1 MDQELRKNYKQLFE
15 SLYYTFKNFG
25 KNNPDE
31 LAFKMTKRNMVE
43 LYGEIDQSTL
53 ESLELEMYSLYI
65 GNIEIEKTIIM
76 RGGNSYD
83 WFQTT
88 LPNYSYFWPRYQR
101 YLSEI
106 KKWDEQSIADID
118 NSTNTILRS
127 IGNPNSQEEFD
138 VRGLVLGYVQSGKTA
153 NFTGLINK
161 AYDVGYTLV
170 VILAGM
176 HNDLRSQTQIR
187 VEEEVVGIVD
197 RNTDEKKGVA
207 LIRSDGSKQI
217 ETWTTVDHDI
227 SSNNTNGIRNLTK
240 PVLLVVKK
248 NKDVLDALIE
258 LLKQSI
264 NISKENSNVAVLII
278 DDEADQASVDTSNAT
293 KNEDPKTINRL
304 IRELL
309 ELFKRKSYVGYT
321 ATPFANLLIDSGTHH
336 ETAGK
341 DLYPK
346 DFVVGLP
353 RANGYC
359 GPEEYFNTSGYEEDN
374 KPLFIRTLSNMDTD
388 LFDGIKKKEHAD
400 RFTEIPLSMKEAI
413 LSFLLVIA
421 IRILRGQK
429 DQHNSMLIH
438 TSRLQH
444 VQTTMK
450 EIVEAG
456 YREMANELLYN
467 PYSEVISQLQMLY
480 IQDFVVIQKEANDK
494 SEVFEWKSVLKVVK
508 SIVNNIQIM
517 EINGNSSDALEYHS
531 YKEDGLN
538 VIAIG
543 GDKLSRGLTLE
554 GLSISYY
561 YRNTNMYDS
570 LMQMGRWFGFRR
582 EYMDLCRI
590 YTSKDISSKFEHLS
604 EVMVLLRAEFDYLAK
619 NHMTPDEYAIRM
631 LDNSKMHLTSLNKM
645 GTATSLPLYNGS
657 TQQTRVFD
665 NNLDFYRDNMKATT
679 KLIDTIEQPFLKES
693 AQTMYSIARNVS
705 SENVKEFLKSY
716 KTSSSARVVDSNKL
730 FEYIQKSNNAG
741 ELLEFNVA
749 VVDVTRESL
758 KAANL
763 DAFPVQLG
771 KLSVESAVIRSAKKN
786 KNTGSKID
794 LGAIVAAKQDF
805 VDIKPAESK
814 MTLPELRNLRKKNN
828 PLLLIYPLHPGVP
841 AFKELSIEFGK
852 DLVPI
857 GIAVSFPDLSDNTR
871 FDKNSRFI
879 VNETVG
885 SGENNVEYRRDI
897 SELDETD
904 GK

>member
-1 MDQELRKNYKQLFE
+1 MDQMIRTEYRELFE
-15 SLYYTFKNFG
+15 SLYHMFKNFG
-25 KNNPDE
+25 KSNADE
-31 LAFKMTKRNMVE
+31 LAFKMTKSSMME
-43 LYGEIDQSTL
+43 LHGEIDQSTL

-65 GNIEIEKTIIM
+65 GNIEIEKTLIM

-88 LPNYSYFWPRYQR
+88 LPQYSFFWPRYQR

-127 IGNPNSQEEFD
+127 IGNPNSQEDFD
-138 VRGLVLGYVQSGKTA
+138 IRGLVLGYVQSGKTA

-170 VILAGM
+170 VVLAGM

-187 VEEEVVGIVD
+187 LEEEVVGIVD

-207 LIRSDGSKQI
+207 LIRSDGSKQV
-217 ETWTTVDHDI
+217 ETWTTVEKDI
-227 SSNNTNGIRNLTK
+227 SSNNTIGVRNLTK
-240 PVLLVVKK
+240 PALLVVKK
-248 NKDVLDALIE
+248 NKDVLEALIDS
-258 LLKQSI
+258 LKQSI
-264 NISKENSNVAVLII
+264 IIAKENANVPVLII

-353 RANGYC
+353 RAKGYC
-359 GPEEYFNTSGYEEDN
+359 GPEDYFNTTGYEEDN
-374 KPLFIRTLSNMDTD
+374 KPLFIRTLSNLDTD

-400 RFTEIPLSMKEAI
+400 RFTEIPMSMKEAI

-421 IRILRGQK
+421 IRILRGQT

-438 TSRLQH
+438 TSRLQN

-450 EIVEAG
+450 EIVEDG
-456 YREMANELLYN
+456 YRDMANELLYN
-467 PYSEVISQLQMLY
+467 PYSEVISHLQRLY
-480 IQDFVVIQKEANDK
+480 MEDFVVIQKEIDDK
-494 SEVFEWKSVLKVVK
+494 SEVFEWKSVLKEIK

-517 EINGNSSDALEYHS
+517 EINGNSSDALEYHR
-531 YKEDGLN
+531 YKEEGLN

-570 LMQMGRWFGFRR
+570 LMQMGRWFGFRKG
-582 EYMDLCRI
+582 YMDLCRI

-604 EVMVLLRAEFDYLAK
+604 EVMVQLREEFDYLAK
-619 NHMTPDEYAIRM
+619 SDMTPEEYAIKM

-657 TQQTRVFD
+657 TQQTRIFD
-665 NNLDFYRDNMKATT
+665 NNLDFYRGNMEATN
-679 KLIDTIEQPFLKES
+679 KLINTIEQPFVK
-693 AQTMYSIARNVS
+693 AIGQTIYSIARDVS

-716 KTSSSARVVDSNKL
+716 ETSSSARIVDSNKL
-730 FEYIQKSNNAG
+730 LEYIQKSNDAG
-741 ELLEFNVA
+741 ELLKFNVA

-758 KAANL
+758 KGADL

-771 KLSVESAVIRSAKKN
+771 KVSVESAVIRSVKKN
-786 KNTGSKID
+786 KSIGSKID
-794 LGAIVAAKQDF
+794 IGAIVAAKQDF
-805 VDIKPAESK
+805 VDIRPALSK
-814 MTLPELRNLRKKNN
+814 MSLPELRNLRKISN

-841 AFKELSIEFGK
+841 AFKELSIEFGQ

-857 GIAVSFPDLSDNTR
+857 GIAISFPDLSVNTQ
-871 FDKNSRFI
+871 FDKKSRFI

-885 SGENNVEYRRDI
+885 SAD
-897 SELDETD
+897 
-904 GK
+904 KKC